1 MSDIMNNNSFNV
13 SSDNGNLNLKIH
25 NKSLFTT
32 LAINIWSGSKKLTAK
47 DFGLSSEQLP
57 PGKLASLGSKKI
69 FNPSLLDP
77 FTRLRYDVRTF
88 LGQYSLPFANGFI
101 YPEEYADVIDR
112 HLGEKQVEFNDKK
125 SLFLNNYC
133 SDLEEWLQE
142 ADNVQWRHLIAG
154 SIVDATYVA
163 NKFNFGWYTMTF
175 NPAAKSGQLEEAVEN
190 LPTSV
195 FADVV
200 ESAKML
206 LMTAR
211 KKGNDHTNQK
221 AIPPFE
227 RMMEKLN
234 RLRFFNPKAATL
246 SRGIALVINSL
257 PVTGPVTGADYQRLY
272 ALTNSLSSMSGIS
285 KLIKKIEDNPDQLLE
300 DTSSFVVQGVLPVE
314 DEDDVAD
321 SAEGVSTGIVL
332 IQDDSSSE
340 ESADTGIVPVESI
353 LSDEAIP
360 VAEPAVEAVH
370 ESVGIVPVQEDTVS
384 EETVDTGI
392 VPVECVTSGE
402 AVPATEASVS
412 EAKVEELSFDILL
425 EQELQSSSVPCLEN
439 TPVHSTEGIIPLD
452 TAPIAPLPQQ
462 VTLVEDVASLSEQ
475 DLAGMFDLRV
485 DKTIPRARS
494 FRRPTTPLGV

>member
-1 MSDIMNNNSFNV
+1 MSNIMNNNSYDASN
-13 SSDNGNLNLKIH
+13 DNGNLNLNLH
-25 NKSLFTT
+25 DRSLFTT

-47 DFGLSSEQLP
+47 DFGLSNEQLP

-69 FNPSLLDP
+69 FNPNHIEP
-77 FTRLRYDVRTF
+77 FNRMRYEVRNF
-88 LGQYSLPFANGFI
+88 LTQYSLPFANGFI
-101 YPEEYADVIDR
+101 YPEEYVDTIDSF
-112 HLGEKQVEFNDKK
+112 LEEQKLVFNDKK
-125 SLFLNNYC
+125 RLFLEEYEKN
-133 SDLEEWLQE
+133 LEEWLQE
-142 ADNVQWRHLIAG
+142 ADNVQWRHLISG
-154 SIVDATYVA
+154 SIVDAGFVA
-163 NKFNFGWYTMTF
+163 NKFNFGWFTMSF
-175 NPAAKSGQLEEAVEN
+175 NPAVKSGQLEEAVVN
-190 LPTSV
+190 LPASV

-200 ESAKML
+200 ESAKLL

-272 ALTNSLSSMSGIS
+272 SLTQSLSSMSGIS

-300 DTSSFVVQGVLPVE
+300 DTTSFVVQGVLPVE

-321 SAEGVSTGIVL
+321 SA
-332 IQDDSSSE
+332 DDSSSE

-360 VAEPAVEAVH
+360 VVEPAIEAVH
-370 ESVGIVPVQEDTVS
+370 ESVGIVPVQEETAS
-384 EETVDTGI
+384 EETADTGI
-392 VPVECVTSGE
+392 VPVECVTSDEVGE

-412 EAKVEELSFDILL
+412 EAKVEELSFDALL
-425 EQELQSSSVPCLEN
+425 EQELRSPSLVPVLGD
-439 TPVHSTEGIIPLD
+439 TTVVQTEGIIPLD
-452 TAPIAPLPQQ
+452 TASIAPLPQQ
-462 VTLVEDVASLSEQ
+462 VTLVEDVASMSEQ
-475 DLAGMFDLRV
+475 ELAGMFNLKV
-485 DKTIPRARS
+485 EKTIPRARS
-494 FRRPTTPLGV
+494 FRRPTTPLEM